1 MAVNVTLRLSSP
13 LLVSTGFLVVS
24 SRTSVVACC
33 EVFRRGLWNCFRL
46 EKCHLAHCKEQCVR
60 QTQRLEN
67 FHRSVSRGVKG
78 GRGKQLAQGHERL
91 PYTTSVTDHADSK
104 WALGMYPSAVPQ
116 GLTPALRSDGTLG
129 GNALHGTV
137 DNTAYNPRNDG
148 GGVELCGVR
157 RMDGGTFVQA
167 ANDDDEVPS
176 SDGAQ
181 SNLDEGNESN
191 AEQMLRGGEV
201 RLGMSLFEVE
211 NGGGD
216 AATPNIRTCEV
227 TDEGSPAV
235 PPLLSDQWLQ
245 SKLLEIQRRSL
256 VLAP

>member
-1 MAVNVTLRLSSP
+1 MGPGNVS
-13 LLVSTGFLVVS
+13 
-24 SRTSVVACC
+24 
-33 EVFRRGLWNCFRL
+33 
-46 EKCHLAHCKEQCVR
+46 
-60 QTQRLEN
+60 
-67 FHRSVSRGVKG
+67 
-78 GRGKQLAQGHERL
+78 
-91 PYTTSVTDHADSK
+91 
-104 WALGMYPSAVPQ
+104 SAVPP
-116 GLTPALRSDGTLG
+116 GLTSALRSDGTLG

-167 ANDDDEVPS
+167 ANDDDKVPS
-176 SDGAQ
+176 SHGVQ
-181 SNLDEGNESN
+181 SNLDKGNESN

-227 TDEGSPAV
+227 TDESSPAV

-245 SKLLEIQRRSL
+245 SKLLEIQRKSL
-256 VLAP
+256 VLAPWQTRSDAHIEPLFYSASCAERHGTQTSIMGKIMAYAWV